1 MEVAQDR
8 QQKLVQER
16 RPAYKIDPQ
25 SSETVSTD
33 AENKTLRKEKNSL
46 REKRIFLRH
55 WQLKK

>member
-33 AENKTLRKEKNSL
+33 AENKTLRK
-46 REKRIFLRH
+46 
-55 WQLKK
+55 KKTAWARKGFF